1 MPRYLL
7 LKHYRGG
14 PDAAPV
20 TTDGPLPVAVT
31 PRAAQRCVRDGATRQ
46 RGNQAS
52 RERAASDFRRVAPS

>member
-46 RGNQAS
+46 PSVPRG
-52 RERAASDFRRVAPS
+52 AASDFRRVAPS